1 MRVVRKRA
9 MFESRRRSAR
19 SWFPVFRL
27 ATYRGEKLGTAGPL
41 SVLSLQAPMK
51 TSPVPV
57 GIGLTSMLLL
67 ASAFVFAVQEPRA
80 KKPNPD
86 QAPELTGG
94 LWLNTEDGKPIT
106 FESRRG
112 KPTLVAFWT
121 FACSN
126 CQANIAPYARLLAKY
141 RPKGVEMISV
151 HTPELDIERNPEEV
165 KRHLDKFK
173 IDYPVLIDN
182 DHANWN
188 RWKLKWWPTLY
199 VLDGQGVVIH
209 RWEGELNWNGAKG
222 EVEVARL
229 LDRLLDEKPPAQ

>member
-1 MRVVRKRA
+1 MQ
-9 MFESRRRSAR
+9 
-19 SWFPVFRL
+19 
-27 ATYRGEKLGTAGPL
+27 AT
-41 SVLSLQAPMK
+41 MK
-51 TSPVPV
+51 TPLVLF

-67 ASAFVFAVQEPRA
+67 ASAFVFANQEPAA
-80 KKPNPD
+80 KKPHPD

-94 LWLNTEDGKPIT
+94 PWLNTENGKPVT
-106 FESRRG
+106 FESRKGR
-112 KPTLVAFWT
+112 PTLVAFWT

-151 HTPELDIERNPEEV
+151 HTPEIEVERNPEEV
-165 KRHLDKFK
+165 KRHLAKFK

-199 VLDGQGVVIH
+199 VLGGNGIVIR

-222 EVEVARL
+222 EAEVARL
-229 LDRLLDEKPPAQ
+229 LDRLLAEKASTQ